1 MKRILLSIL
10 ILSMSLFLFGDPVDE
25 NTAKHLAQN
34 FWKENNIMGVKGDKI
49 FKKKMDEA
57 RFVNVAPQC
66 GYSEFYIFNNEDD
79 KGFVIIAADDCVT
92 PILGYSYDNNFD
104 AENLPP
110 NLKSWLD
117 GYAEQIQAAVEM
129 RAEASEEIALDWNC
143 LRQGTNLPIKSV
155 TAVNSLL
162 SDNIWSQKCY
172 YNSLC
177 PSNVNGPCNHTLT
190 GCTGTAMAQ
199 IMHYW
204 NYPSTGN
211 NSTSYTPNGY
221 PTQSVNFGESSYN
234 WDNMPNSLTGTTPN
248 QQVTEVA
255 KLLWHCGVALHAA
268 YGPNITTAQPADV
281 PNALRNYF
289 KYANDCYGEQKGNNI
304 VWLNKVK
311 ACLDI
316 HRPIHYSAWTSNNEG
331 HSFVCDGYDE
341 FNCLSFNW
349 GWGGTDNGYYALT
362 ALNVGGHQYNHT
374 HYAIFDIHTPDIP
387 LHFDLVLNHDIEM
400 LNDGGTGNI
409 HFGEDIVAFAEVM
422 NSGNAPFS
430 GYIGAAVFD
439 HDAYLVDFLGVWDRT
454 TNPLQPNYYQNGNF
468 THAGGIPFIPSHGQ
482 YYYTKMMYSTDGQ
495 DWSFV
500 ELGDYQQTT
509 FNVIISNDIQTN
521 SGFTLS
527 NGETDALYHGETTTI
542 NIDVINTSTN
552 NYNGDIWL
560 ALIDANESSI
570 QLIESMPVYI
580 PAGGSFQNGLNFTNI
595 IRAPEG
601 LYYLAL
607 FYHDSQNNVRY
618 VGSVSYENI
627 KPVYVHNWLNII
639 EAVSNPIE
647 GGAIGGA
654 GVYHDGES
662 CTLSATPN
670 NGYTFVNWTENGT
683 QISPNAS
690 YTFTVTRDR
699 SFVANFHVQQQ
710 YTISVSADPSDGG
723 GVTGGG
729 TYIRGTSCT
738 VHATANNGYIF
749 VNWTENGTQVSTN
762 ADYTF
767 TVTNDRSLVAHFQ
780 QQPQQYTISVSANP
794 SNGGRVTGG
803 GTYNQDASC
812 TVHATANSGYTF
824 VNWTENGAQVSTNAD
839 YTFTVTGDRSL
850 VAHFQQQQYTISVSA
865 DPSNGGNVT
874 GGGTYDQNASCTV
887 HATANNGYTF
897 VNWTENGAQ
906 VSANADYTFTV
917 TGNRRLVAHFQAQQ
931 QQYSIS
937 VTASPSNGGSVTGGG
952 TYDQGASCSVHATA
966 NSGYTFVNWNEN
978 GTQVSTNANYT
989 FSVTGNRSLVAH
1001 FQAQQQQYS
1010 ISVTASPSNGG
1021 NVTGGGTYD
1030 QGASCAVH
1038 ATANSS
1044 YTFVNWTENGA
1055 QVSTDAEYAFTV
1067 TGNRRLV
1074 AHFQAQQQYTI
1085 SVSADPSNGGSVTG
1099 GGTYNQGASCT
1110 VHATANSD
1118 FTFVNW
1124 TENGAQVSTNADYTF
1139 SITGSRSLVAHFQQ
1153 NQQQYSIDVSAD
1165 PSNGGSVTGGGT
1177 YNQGASCT
1185 VHATA
1190 NSGYTFVSWTENGTQ
1205 VSINADYTF
1214 SVTGNRSLVAHFQQQ
1229 QQEYSISVTA
1239 SPSDGGSVRG
1249 GGTYSQGASCTVR
1262 ATANNGFSFT
1272 NWTESGMQ
1280 VSTNANYAFT
1290 VTNNRNLVANFA
1302 QNTHTIQASA
1312 GAKGI
1317 ITPSGSITVA
1327 HGASQSFSMI
1337 PNSGYEVQELYID
1350 GNPVGAMTSYT
1361 FTNVTT
1367 DHNIHVTFTHVD
1379 AVAEHDNN
1387 LINIYPNP
1395 TQGDVMVEGEGLSH
1409 VRIVNTYGQTVY
1421 NGDVEGDHVRI
1432 NLSQMAKGIY
1442 MMHIEANGGQTVR
1455 KIVVE

>member
-104 AENLPP
+104 AENLPS

-129 RAEASEEIALDWNC
+129 RATATEEIRADWEC
-143 LRQGTNLPIKSV
+143 LRQGRSLPLRSETV
-155 TAVNSLL
+155 VNPLL
-162 SDNIWSQKCY
+162 GNNQWGQKCY

-177 PSNVNGPCNHTLT
+177 PTNPNGPCYHTVT

-204 NYPSTGN
+204 GYPEIGTGST
-211 NSTSYTPNGY
+211 TYTPSGY
-221 PTQSVNFGESSYN
+221 PTQSVNFGETVYDWN
-234 WDNMPNSLTGTTPN
+234 NMPDSLNSTT
-248 QQVTEVA
+248 QDTQVTAVA
-255 KLLWHCGVALHAA
+255 KLLWHCGVSLHAA
-268 YGPNITTAQPADV
+268 YGLSTSAFPENV
-281 PNALRNYF
+281 PNALQSYFNYS
-289 KYANDCYGEQKGNNI
+289 NDCYGENKNNNT
-304 VWLNKVK
+304 VWLNKVRQ
-311 ACLDI
+311 CLNNG
-316 HRPIHYSAWTSNNEG
+316 RPIHYSAWTLENKG
-331 HSFVCDGYDE
+331 HSFVCDGYDQ
-341 FNCLSFNW
+341 NNYLHLNW
-349 GWGGTDNGYYALT
+349 GWNGRYNGYFPLT
-362 ALNVGGHQYNHT
+362 ALNANNYQFNQT
-374 HYAIFDIHTPDIP
+374 HYAIFDIHPKYTISVSANP
-387 LHFDLVLNHDIEM
+387 N
-400 LNDGGTGNI
+400 NGGSATGGGTYNQGASCTV
-409 HFGEDIVAFAEVM
+409 HAVA
-422 NSGNAPFS
+422 NSG
-430 GYIGAAVFD
+430 
-439 HDAYLVDFLGVWDRT
+439 
-454 TNPLQPNYYQNGNF
+454 
-468 THAGGIPFIPSHGQ
+468 
-482 YYYTKMMYSTDGQ
+482 YTFVNWTENSSQVSTDANYTFTVTGNRNLVAN
-495 DWSFV
+495 F
-500 ELGDYQQTT
+500 LPQQ
-509 FNVIISNDIQTN
+509 
-521 SGFTLS
+521 
-527 NGETDALYHGETTTI
+527 YTI
-542 NIDVINTSTN
+542 NVSANPN
-552 NYNGDIWL
+552 NGGNATGGGTYN
-560 ALIDANESSI
+560 
-570 QLIESMPVYI
+570 
-580 PAGGSFQNGLNFTNI
+580 
-595 IRAPEG
+595 
-601 LYYLAL
+601 
-607 FYHDSQNNVRY
+607 H
-618 VGSVSYENI
+618 
-627 KPVYVHNWLNII
+627 
-639 EAVSNPIE
+639 
-647 GGAIGGA
+647 GA
-654 GVYHDGES
+654 S
-662 CTLSATPN
+662 CTVHAIANS
-670 NGYTFVNWTENGT
+670 GYTFVNWTENGT
-683 QISPNAS
+683 QVSTDAN
-690 YTFTVTRDR
+690 YTFTVTGNRNL
-699 SFVANFHVQQQ
+699 VANFLPQQ
-710 YTISVSADPSDGG
+710 YTINVSANPNNGG
-723 GVTGGG
+723 NATGGG
-729 TYIRGTSCT
+729 TYNHGASCT
-738 VHATANNGYIF
+738 VRATANSGYTF
-749 VNWTENGTQVSTN
+749 VNWTENGAQVSTN

-767 TVTNDRSLVAHFQ
+767 TVTGNKSLVAHFQ
-780 QQPQQYTISVSANP
+780 AQQQQYSISVTASP
-794 SNGGRVTGG
+794 SNGGDVTGG

-824 VNWTENGAQVSTNAD
+824 VNWTENGTQVSTNANYTFTVTGNRSLVANFLPQQYTINVSAYPSDGGNVTGGGTYNQDASCTIHATANSGYTFVDWTENGAQVSTNAD

-865 DPSNGGNVT
+865 DPSNGGSVT
-874 GGGTYDQNASCTV
+874 SGGTFNQGASCTV
-887 HATANNGYTF
+887 HAMANSGYTF
-897 VNWTENGAQ
+897 VNWTENGTQ
-906 VSANADYTFTV
+906 VSTNADYTFTV
-917 TGNRRLVAHFQAQQ
+917 TGNRRLMAHFQQQQ
-931 QQYSIS
+931 QQYTINVS
-937 VTASPSNGGSVTGGG
+937 ANPSNGGSVTGGG
-952 TYDQGASCSVHATA
+952 TFDQDASCTVHATA
-966 NSGYTFVNWNEN
+966 NSGNTFVNWTEN
-978 GTQVSTNANYT
+978 GAQVSSNADYT
-989 FSVTGNRSLVAH
+989 FTVTGNRSLVAH

-1021 NVTGGGTYD
+1021 NVTGEGTYD
-1030 QGASCAVH
+1030 QGASCVVH

-1055 QVSTDAEYAFTV
+1055 QVSTNAEYAFTV

-1153 NQQQYSIDVSAD
+1153 NQQQYSIEVSAD
-1165 PSNGGSVTGGGT
+1165 PSNGGSVTGGGS
-1177 YNQGASCT
+1177 YNQGTSCT

-1190 NSGYTFVSWTENGTQ
+1190 NSGFTFVSWTENGTQ

-1272 NWTESGMQ
+1272 NWTERGMQ
-1280 VSTNANYAFT
+1280 VSTNANYTFT

-1409 VRIVNTYGQTVY
+1409 VRIVNAYGQTVY
-1421 NGDVEGDHVRI
+1421 NGDVEGDQVRI
-1432 NLSQMAKGIY
+1432 DLSQMAKGIY
-1442 MMHIEANGGQTVR
+1442 MMHIEADGGRAVR